1 MYVKINRY
9 INFPDA
15 SIQISFVNIYLYP
28 SALQGTHHQP
38 QNLHMHSLIFSLGA
52 EVSPTLEGL
61 QTKRFWSLAVE
72 KLAGF
77 QCSLQTFGGLYFS
90 ICRREWMYVCLH
102 QLMTQLQQKQST
114 HWDYCQVSVLECV
127 HLFLSEWKCYIIH
140 YQILLFCKAYSA
152 LDWVLLVWGLV
163 VLN

>member
-1 MYVKINRY
+1 MFKCYNLNINNYRYVKKLTAMLTFKCIHSNK
-9 INFPDA
+9 FC
-15 SIQISFVNIYLYP
+15 NIYLYP

-114 HWDYCQVSVLECV
+114 H
-127 HLFLSEWKCYIIH
+127 
-140 YQILLFCKAYSA
+140 
-152 LDWVLLVWGLV
+152 
-163 VLN
+163 